1 MDFGDGDHSKEVRI
15 SRGTTSL
22 SFPLT
27 PSSTPFSFSSSSSC
41 LQQLYK
47 NVDDI
52 AAEARAANDGES
64 KMAAQL

>member
-1 MDFGDGDHSKEVRI
+1 MELSLLEAPTKA
-15 SRGTTSL
+15 SREEGAKL
-22 SFPLT
+22 EAAQQA
-27 PSSTPFSFSSSSSC
+27 C

-64 KMAAQL
+64 KMTAQL